1 MSKYIKLEDALEQAK
16 RGTNNYYI
24 CKAIESLPT
33 IEVSEDCI
41 SRDWVYNALTK
52 VTAVT
57 PTQIDMLSDFTDI
70 IKNAPSVVSTQTN
83 AIQHTQRVESVETT
97 TEQSSKVGEWIERIG
112 GISKELFYQ
121 CSKCYGEVDTNE
133 FDYCPWCGAKMKG

>member
-1 MSKYIKLEDALEQAK
+1 MSKYIDAERLNMEWQTLK
-16 RGTNNYYI
+16 PFGVTDTM
-24 CKAIESLPT
+24 IENLKWIVDRQPT

-41 SRDWVYNALTK
+41 SRSALRKEMEMYGAEITL
-52 VTAVT
+52 
-57 PTQIDMLSDFTDI
+57 IDT
-70 IKNAPSVVSTQTN
+70 APSVVPCCDNEKSNKFQQELQQ
-83 AIQHTQRVESVETT
+83 AEVT